1 MPAPT
6 RIASAWARIRCTSAR
21 ARGPVIQRLSPVPV
35 AMRPSSEAAIFSVTI
50 GRPAVMRVRK
60 PRLSATASAARQPT
74 STATPAARSA
84 ATPAPFTRG
93 SGSSAAT
100 TTRAT
105 PAAISAS
112 VQGGVRPVWAQG
124 SSVV

>member
-1 MPAPT
+1 MDRADFIHLV
-6 RIASAWARIRCTSAR
+6 RLSEQASADDSRAYRRSVAAFAALGYFWVLGCLLLAALPAR
-21 ARGPVIQRLSPVPV
+21 AQIVWPP
-35 AMRPSSEAAIFSVTI
+35 E
-50 GRPAVMRVRK
+50 
-60 PRLSATASAARQPT
+60 
-74 STATPAARSA
+74 
-84 ATPAPFTRG
+84 PAPFTRG

-124 SSVV
+124 SRVV